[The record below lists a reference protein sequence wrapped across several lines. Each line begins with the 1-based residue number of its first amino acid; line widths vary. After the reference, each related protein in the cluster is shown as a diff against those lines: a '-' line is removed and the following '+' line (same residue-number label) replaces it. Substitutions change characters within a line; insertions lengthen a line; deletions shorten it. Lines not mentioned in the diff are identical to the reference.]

1 MEGDNV
7 LNIEME
13 CIKGVIFIR
22 FKNEKEINKN
32 YKKISEM
39 IKDNQINNIVF
50 NLKNVNKIDRKGIK
64 LLNYNYSLC
73 KRNNGSIYFC
83 DMKKDIE
90 NILLKNYLPI
100 TNNELTALNLFNI

>member
-1 MEGDNV
+1 MEENYLDIVNKTKETEIANIKKCNEYTSKYGVV
-7 LNIEME
+7 L
-13 CIKGVIFIR
+13 
-22 FKNEKEINKN
+22 
-32 YKKISEM
+32 S
-39 IKDNQINNIVF
+39 DNQISNIVF
-50 NLKNVNKIDRKGIK
+50 NLKNINKIDRKGIK

-83 DMKKDIE
+83 NMKKDIE